1 MHTVVVGPMSFAS
14 CLPTRLSTWM
24 FWSCSLDIMTFW
36 GMTWFVLVSAGFSNS
51 NKFQYLMQA
60 GYEQVERVRDVNMA
74 Y

>member
-1 MHTVVVGPMSFAS
+1 MHTVVVGPMSFLLVS
-14 CLPTRLSTWM
+14 SDMDVLELLPRYNDLLGSP
-24 FWSCSLDIMTFW
+24 D
-36 GMTWFVLVSAGFSNS
+36 LVSAGFSNS